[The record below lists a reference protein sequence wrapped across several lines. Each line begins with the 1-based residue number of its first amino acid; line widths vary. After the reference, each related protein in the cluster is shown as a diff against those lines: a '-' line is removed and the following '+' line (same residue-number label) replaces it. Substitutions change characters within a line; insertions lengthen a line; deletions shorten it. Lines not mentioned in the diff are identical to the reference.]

1 MNTTTPTVVAVA
13 NAAGSAGKTVTAVTL
28 ATLLAMRG
36 RHVLLIDLD
45 PQANATNY
53 VGLLVDDAPLT
64 AVEVL
69 RQRASINDAAL
80 PAAATLDHKAVT
92 GTLRVLAGHGD
103 LDVVEAELA
112 ALRVGSQHRL
122 RAVLKD
128 LADVD
133 VVIIDCPGWIKTLTL
148 NALVAADHVI
158 TTTYPTLK
166 EARGIADLDG
176 VIGQIADLYN
186 PGLRLVGI
194 VPCRTRPG
202 SAGNLYRETMA
213 DLTALYGPLLAPSVR
228 DAVAAPTS
236 YKHQTPLPLWEPRH
250 GITTDYIA
258 VLDWLNAKGVL

>member
-1 MNTTTPTVVAVA
+1 MNTTPTVVAVA

-28 ATLLAMRG
+28 ATLLAMRD
-36 RHVLLIDLD
+36 RRVLLIDLD

-64 AVEVL
+64 AVDVL
-69 RQRASINDAAL
+69 RQRATLAEAAL
-80 PAAATLDHKAVT
+80 PAPAAADHKAVA
-92 GTLRVLAGHGD
+92 GSLRIVAGHGD
-103 LDVVEAELA
+103 LDVVEAELS

-128 LADVD
+128 LVDVD

-176 VIGQIADLYN
+176 VIGQIAELYN
-186 PGLRLVGI
+186 PGLALVGI

-202 SAGNLYRETMA
+202 SAGNLYAETMA
-213 DLTALYGPLLAPSVR
+213 DLAALYGALLAPSVR
-228 DAVAAPTS
+228 EAVAAPTS

-250 GITTDYIA
+250 GITTDYVA
-258 VLDWLNAKGVL
+258 VLEWLDAKGAL